1 MLLVFILEVK
11 IYGVVSYTQETEFGR
26 GQKVSG
32 QGGAQIAWKGWEK
45 ALFLKVWDLVV
56 KLSALLGY
64 WNLVQGCITRMI
76 QKQPFQKFW
85 D

>member
-32 QGGAQIAWKGWEK
+32 TE
-45 ALFLKVWDLVV
+45 LDREEP
-56 KLSALLGY
+56 KLPDKDGKKPCSSKSE
-64 WNLVQGCITRMI
+64 T
-76 QKQPFQKFW
+76 
-85 D
+85 